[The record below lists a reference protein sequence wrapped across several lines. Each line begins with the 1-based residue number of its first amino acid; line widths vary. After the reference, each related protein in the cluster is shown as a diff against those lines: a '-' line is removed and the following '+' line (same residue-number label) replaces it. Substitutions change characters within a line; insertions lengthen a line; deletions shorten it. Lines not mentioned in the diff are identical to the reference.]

1 MRSKKT
7 IINESISSE
16 MAEQCMA
23 EYSTAASKLKKIEA
37 EMEIQI
43 VRIREKY
50 QDDIQKLITLMN
62 EKFEVLQTYAQ
73 QHPELF
79 QKRKSIEMTHGII
92 GYRTGTPKLKLLKGM
107 TWAKVTDNLKHYLPE
122 YIRIIEEPAKDRLLA
137 DKELP
142 IVQENL
148 PKVGVMVTQDE
159 TFYVEPKTEEI
170 VK

>member
-1 MRSKKT
+1 MRTKKT
-7 IINESISSE
+7 IIQENISSDI
-16 MAEQCMA
+16 AEQCLA

-50 QDDIQKLITLMN
+50 QDDIQKLTTLMN
-62 EKFEVLQTYAQ
+62 EKFEILQTFAQ

-79 QKRKSIEMTHGII
+79 QKRKSIELTHGLI

-107 TWAKVTDNLKHYLPE
+107 NWAKVTDNLKHYLPE
-122 YIRIIEEPAKDRLLA
+122 YIRIIEEPAKDRILA
-137 DKELP
+137 DKDLP
-142 IVQENL
+142 IIQENL
-148 PKVGVMVTQDE
+148 PKVGITIAQDE

-170 VK
+170 LK